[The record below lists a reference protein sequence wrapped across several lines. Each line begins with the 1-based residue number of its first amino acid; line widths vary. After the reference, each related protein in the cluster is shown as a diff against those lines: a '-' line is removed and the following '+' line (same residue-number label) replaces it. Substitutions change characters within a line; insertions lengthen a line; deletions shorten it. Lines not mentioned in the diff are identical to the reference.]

1 MSSSPA
7 SPELRPCPSG
17 WHQLNTVAA
26 AAGLGLVLAPW
37 LYEASVA
44 LGLIEPL
51 AEVSSSC
58 GDTPAQWLAL
68 RVGLSWGLLTGISLA
83 LAQQWTKRRWA
94 VGAVLL
100 DVIVLY
106 LSMQLFV
113 YGSSKVFA
121 TQFPRLWANLDTPP
135 AELTPMRVAWQF
147 FGYSRAYQQF
157 LGWGEVLPAVLL
169 LFRRTRTLGAFVAT
183 VVMLNV
189 FVINLFFDVC
199 VKIGSGTYLALAL
212 LLLVQDADRLWQFF
226 ILHRPAAPR
235 TLPATGAR
243 FGPRGRWVYWG
254 LGTLLT
260 LAMLYVVGQDTIG
273 VRAYAA
279 EQAQVLPVTGVWET
293 VQAERWTAGRW
304 QPVAATDSAWPS
316 RAYFQAANA
325 VLRNAFRRD
334 RFITEPDSAQPQSV
348 LQLIARSENNE
359 YGAPHPWQYTLAKPD
374 TLRLL
379 GRWRQDSLRLSLKMR
394 RDLMK

>member
-1 MSSSPA
+1 MPALPTSPA
-7 SPELRPCPSG
+7 LRPVPSG
-17 WHQLNTVAA
+17 WHLLNTVAA
-26 AAGLGLVLAPW
+26 AVGLGVVLAPW
-37 LYEASVA
+37 LYEALLSM
-44 LGLIEPL
+44 GLLQPL

-58 GDTPAQWLAL
+58 GDTPAQWLSLRIGLGWGVLIGVGAAL
-68 RVGLSWGLLTGISLA
+68 VQRLTR
-83 LAQQWTKRRWA
+83 RRWA
-94 VGAVLL
+94 VAAVML
-100 DVIVLY
+100 DLIVLY
-106 LSMQLFV
+106 LSMQLFM

-147 FGYSRAYQQF
+147 FGYSRTYQQF
-157 LGWGEVLPAVLL
+157 LGWGEILPAVLL

-212 LLLVQDADRLWQFF
+212 LLLAQDADRLWQFF

-235 TLPATGAR
+235 TLPATAEHFSR
-243 FGPRGRWVYWG
+243 IGRWVYRG
-254 LGTLLT
+254 LGILLT
-260 LAMLYVVGQDTIG
+260 LAMLYLVGQDSVG
-273 VRAYAA
+273 VMAYAD

-293 VQAERWTAGRW
+293 VQAERWAADRW
-304 QPVAATDSAWPS
+304 QPVAATDSVWPT

-325 VLRNAFRRD
+325 VLRNSFRRD
-334 RFITEPDSAQPQSV
+334 RFITEPDSARPQKV
-348 LQLIARSENNE
+348 LQLIARSEKNE
-359 YGAPHPWQYTLAKPD
+359 YGAPRPWQYALAGPD
-374 TLRLL
+374 TLRLR
-379 GRWRQDSLRLSLKMR
+379 GRWRQDSLRLTLKVR